1 MNKNDRKMHS
11 VNCEMQENAQNYE
24 KMHQNDFKKCL
35 KLRRNACKMHKNN
48 FKT

>member
-1 MNKNDRKMHS
+1 MHS
-11 VNCEMQENAQNYE
+11 VNCKMQENAQNYE
-24 KMHQNDFKKCL
+24 KMHQNDFKIQEKCL